1 VPWTTTR
8 SGPSGGRSRR
18 TGDGYAKLL
27 GVLGAPTD
35 ARVAMEATGHYW
47 NNLFAELVGAG
58 FAVALLKTTPGSR
71 GQHPQE
77 HG

>member
-1 VPWTTTR
+1 
-8 SGPSGGRSRR
+8 
-18 TGDGYAKLL
+18 
-27 GVLGAPTD
+27 
-35 ARVAMEATGHYW
+35 MEATGHYW